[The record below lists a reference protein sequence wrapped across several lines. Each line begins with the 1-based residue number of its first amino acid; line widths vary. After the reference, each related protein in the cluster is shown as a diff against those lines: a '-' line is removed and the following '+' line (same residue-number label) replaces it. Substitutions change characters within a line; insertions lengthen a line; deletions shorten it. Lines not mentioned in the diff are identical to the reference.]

1 MKKILL
7 LLLIISLGSCATK
20 EQVVYFQD
28 GDELA
33 SINIDSIYQHPTIQ
47 VNDLL
52 KIDLTALEPETLL
65 PFMFEKNIASN
76 GNNNS
81 RLELLKLDGYLVD
94 KEGDINYPGLGKVQ
108 VKGKSTQEVQEL
120 LTKRLGKFIKDV
132 NVKVRLV
139 NFKFTVMGEVKAPGT
154 YTISEET
161 VTLPQAL
168 AMAGDLSIQGKRE
181 NLLVFRNE
189 DGVLTTKR
197 IDLTQT
203 DWMNSPY
210 YFLKQNDMIYVQPNN
225 PRIKSA
231 GFIGNVGSIISVMS
245 ILMSAAVL
253 IFR

>member
-28 GDELA
+28 SDELA

-65 PFMFEKNIASN
+65 PFMFEKNIAASG
-76 GNNNS
+76 GN
-81 RLELLKLDGYLVD
+81 RQLDLLKLDGYLVD

-154 YTISEET
+154 YTVSEET

>member
-1 MKKILL
+1 MKKILF

-28 GDELA
+28 SNDLS
-33 SINIDSIYQHPTIQ
+33 SISLDSIYQHPKIQ
-47 VNDLL
+47 VNDIL
-52 KIDLTALEPETLL
+52 KIDLTAMEPETLL
-65 PFMFEKNIASN
+65 PFMFDKNISAQRMN
-76 GNNNS
+76 
-81 RLELLKLDGYLVD
+81 RQIDLLKFEGYLVD
-94 KEGDINYPGLGKVQ
+94 KQGDINYPGLGKVQ
-108 VKGKSTQEVQEL
+108 VKGKNTQQVQDL
-120 LTKRLGKFIKDV
+120 LADRLAKFIKDV
-132 NVKVRLV
+132 SVKVRLV

-154 YTISEET
+154 YTLSEET

-168 AMAGDLSIQGKRE
+168 ALAGDLTIKGKRK
-181 NLLVFRNE
+181 NLLIFRNE

-203 DWMNSPY
+203 DWMNTPY

-225 PRIKSA
+225 ARIKSA

>member
-7 LLLIISLGSCATK
+7 LVLIISLGSCATK
-20 EQVVYFQD
+20 KQVVYFQD

-33 SINIDSIYQHPTIQ
+33 SVNIDSIYHHPKIQ

-52 KIDLTALEPETLL
+52 KIDLTALEPESLL
-65 PFMFEKNIASN
+65 PFMFEKNIAPN
-76 GNNNS
+76 GSNS
-81 RLELLKLDGYLVD
+81 RLELLKLEGYLVD
-94 KEGDINYPGLGKVQ
+94 KEGNINYPGLGKVQ
-108 VKGKSTQEVQEL
+108 VRGKSTQEVQEL
-120 LTKRLGKFIKDV
+120 LASRLGKFIKDV

-139 NFKFTVMGEVKAPGT
+139 NFKFTIMGEVKAPGT
-154 YTISEET
+154 YTVSEET

-181 NLLVFRNE
+181 NLLIFRNE
-189 DGVLTTKR
+189 DGVLTSKR
-197 IDLTQT
+197 IDLTKT

-210 YFLKQNDMIYVQPNN
+210 YFLKQNDMVYVQPNN

-231 GFIGNVGSIISVMS
+231 GFIGNVGSIISVVS